1 MKLLLV
7 LILPLCSA
15 VSLVQAQTQPRPIPE
30 DIKSDLIKIMLKE
43 KIKNINEM
51 VGTAV

>member
-1 MKLLLV
+1 MWSQS
-7 LILPLCSA
+7 CSTYTGMIYKGPNI
-15 VSLVQAQTQPRPIPE
+15 VR

-43 KIKNINEM
+43 KLKNINEM